1 MSRRRQLTETTIA
14 VLAASGVALALAIV
28 SAVRIVRA
36 QTRRRFEAM
45 LVRVDDQLGS
55 ISASLRDAV
64 ERSDETTS
72 LVEAEREE
80 IADLDAGL
88 ERAAHRIERHERG
101 VGGGPLAYAAE
112 LEREIAKA
120 GAVQRPLTLVLI
132 AVHQRTGSHDVER
145 AATEIA
151 ALLERVT
158 RMGDIIV
165 RRSSEEI
172 GVLLPA
178 TTVEGGRRFDHR
190 LRAELEGSVDPHARW
205 CRSASPSGSRARPAR
220 PSTLVRA
227 RRPSVTA

>member
-1 MSRRRQLTETTIA
+1 
-14 VLAASGVALALAIV
+14 
-28 SAVRIVRA
+28 
-36 QTRRRFEAM
+36 M
-45 LVRVDDQLGS
+45 LLRVDDQLGS

-64 ERSDETTS
+64 ERSDEMTS
-72 LVEAEREE
+72 RSGTEREQ

-88 ERAAHRIERHERG
+88 ERAAHRIERYERG
-101 VGGGPLAYAAE
+101 VGGRPLAYAAE

-165 RRSSEEI
+165 RRSPEEI

-178 TTVEGGRRFDHR
+178 TTVEGGRRFDDR
-190 LRAELEGSVDPHARW
+190 LRAELEASVDPHARSVVSIGIAEW
-205 CRSASPSGSRARPAR
+205 KPGETGTSFDARAHAAVERDGVQPLERSGDAFDLPEAR
-220 PSTLVRA
+220 
-227 RRPSVTA
+227 

>member
-1 MSRRRQLTETTIA
+1 M
-14 VLAASGVALALAIV
+14 
-28 SAVRIVRA
+28 
-36 QTRRRFEAM
+36 
-45 LVRVDDQLGS
+45 RVDDQLGS

-190 LRAELEGSVDPHARW
+190 LRAELEGSVDSHARVVSIGVAEW
-205 CRSASPSGSRARPAR
+205 KPGEAGTSLDARARAATERDGVKPLERSGDAFDLPEAR
-220 PSTLVRA
+220 
-227 RRPSVTA
+227 